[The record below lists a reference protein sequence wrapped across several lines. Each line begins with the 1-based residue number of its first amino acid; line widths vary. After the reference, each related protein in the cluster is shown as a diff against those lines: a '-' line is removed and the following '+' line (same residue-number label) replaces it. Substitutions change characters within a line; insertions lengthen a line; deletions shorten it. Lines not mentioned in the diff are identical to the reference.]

1 MNFCMFHLET
11 ILRFIRFLM
20 GICVCERIYN
30 FKKKWTVSIHWHSL
44 NHFATNSLE
53 QVCSFLNFG
62 ICCILISI
70 CYERDVYTHMLYV
83 SVIFSQFFS
92 FISIS
97 IGSEELNVV
106 SSCIYKTTLKCSR
119 EHNQEKVFDVLKR
132 VTLYR
137 FWTKIRFLKIFIIV
151 FISKLIYV
159 NYRVLVYWQ
168 KMEDHPQKNNDK

>member
-1 MNFCMFHLET
+1 MWKFCNWRIKIWLSLLQSFCNIIFYGNINIIVYVNKVFIKWLYMHFCMFHLET

-53 QVCSFLNFG
+53 QVRSFLNFG

-83 SVIFSQFFS
+83 SVIFSQFFRLYQYPLEAKNWML
-92 FISIS
+92 FHR
-97 IGSEELNVV
+97 V
-106 SSCIYKTTLKCSR
+106 STEQL
-119 EHNQEKVFDVLKR
+119 
-132 VTLYR
+132 
-137 FWTKIRFLKIFIIV
+137 
-151 FISKLIYV
+151 
-159 NYRVLVYWQ
+159 
-168 KMEDHPQKNNDK
+168 